1 MNTLREE
8 IIEMSKEGEILL
20 AMDGNA
26 KIGILGEPI
35 SRNGNLLLDV
45 LKETNMK
52 TLNNDPKCKGKVTR
66 QNTKNKDEQS
76 AIDFVVGSENMCQ
89 WVTEMVIDEE
99 GLAKIKGKNETDHN
113 TIIIDLNIR
122 NIDRTFKVKHTSWN
136 LRAGGEKW
144 AAYAEQINAKV
155 QQAIVIVNDD
165 KKDINERYKL
175 WSSEIEKSAWSTLGK
190 TTYREKTKET
200 FSEEVTE
207 LRKKKKTLKRQ
218 IQGTANHDEK
228 TSLIDFYKIVQS
240 NITDLIVKERTSK
253 IEKKIQLILA
263 DNSRTSFWREKRSL
277 SRNPA
282 LESLIIKDKTG
293 NRIYAPEQIKEV
305 TASYYENLYRNK
317 NLPSRPYH
325 IQLENRLTVY
335 SNNREHE
342 SDLCNTPPTEAEI
355 SEIIENKKNGK
366 STTDFKNEM
375 MKRPGEPMTKYI
387 AVLIKTVWKEEK
399 VPKDWKKGLVTSLW
413 KGKGDRETLE
423 NHRGITVSSTI
434 GNILEEIID
443 RRIQASVEFT
453 QAQRGGL
460 KGASTYDHIF
470 ILQSTIAIALKQK
483 RKTYIT
489 YFDVQKA
496 YDNVDN
502 NDMLG
507 VMWEAGLRGKVWRI
521 LQELCSEL
529 KASIKTRHGLTREIS
544 MEIGGK
550 QGSKITGRMFSKLMD
565 VLSELIIEKKMGFK
579 MAEQF
584 IIGALM
590 WVDDVVTCVDGHA
603 NQIEMLQI
611 INDFAKDHKLQWGVK
626 KCKVMPIGKHNMQDK
641 WPLGELEIDN
651 CTEYKYL
658 GDIISNNGKNKQNI
672 NDRKRK
678 AIAATISINTV
689 ASNEILNCIETSV
702 LVELHERITIP
713 TLLNNAEAWVLQ
725 AYEIKEL

>member
-1 MNTLREE
+1 MYANVRGMKSKKASIAETLNEHNPQVFLLTETLLRSNTGISIDGYTFFGKCRDGKTGGGVGILIHNDIKKHAAPHQSERDIEILWISIRRKNLPPILIGSYYGKQETRTSKAEIEKEMNTLREE

-207 LRKKKKTLKRQ
+207 LRKKKKTLKGQ

-375 MKRPGEPMTKYI
+375 IKRPGEPMTKYI
-387 AVLIKTVWKEEK
+387 TVLIKTVWKEEK
-399 VPKDWKKGLVTSLW
+399 VPKDWKKGLLTSLW

-496 YDNVDN
+496 YNNVDN

-507 VMWEAGLRGKVWRI
+507 VMWEAGLLEQETTQSGEQCGKCLW
-521 LQELCSEL
+521 
-529 KASIKTRHGLTREIS
+529 GLDC
-544 MEIGGK
+544 
-550 QGSKITGRMFSKLMD
+550 LP
-565 VLSELIIEKKMGFK
+565 
-579 MAEQF
+579 
-584 IIGALM
+584 
-590 WVDDVVTCVDGHA
+590 C
-603 NQIEMLQI
+603 
-611 INDFAKDHKLQWGVK
+611 
-626 KCKVMPIGKHNMQDK
+626 
-641 WPLGELEIDN
+641 
-651 CTEYKYL
+651 
-658 GDIISNNGKNKQNI
+658 
-672 NDRKRK
+672 
-678 AIAATISINTV
+678 
-689 ASNEILNCIETSV
+689 
-702 LVELHERITIP
+702 
-713 TLLNNAEAWVLQ
+713 LLT
-725 AYEIKEL
+725 